1 MPEQEYT
8 VTEHLAQVIDAIQ
21 LGRKTG
27 VLTVQRGEGPTFE
40 GGMIIFV
47 SGQPVR
53 AQVGYMNTPESL
65 EWLNSWRECRFA
77 FLPYIPPDLA
87 LASPALLPGKS
98 PTTAPITGK
107 HPSIPGTSPI
117 TGQHPAY
124 PGAQPGNPV
133 GGSQSYPGAQPTY
146 PGMQPGQP
154 SFVHSAPYRIKQV
167 DEAMYIMDQRGFP
180 RIYRRL
186 LLLLD
191 GSRTILELAQLFG
204 RSPDEVYEF
213 VSHLEAA
220 GLVRH

>member
-1 MPEQEYT
+1 
-8 VTEHLAQVIDAIQ
+8 
-21 LGRKTG
+21 
-27 VLTVQRGEGPTFE
+27 
-40 GGMIIFV
+40 MIIFV

-65 EWLNSWRECRFA
+65 EWLNSWQACRFA

-98 PTTAPITGK
+98 PTTTPITGK
-107 HPSIPGTSPI
+107 HPSVSGTPPI
-117 TGQHPAY
+117 TGPQPAY
-124 PGAQPGNPV
+124 PTGPQPAYPAG
-133 GGSQSYPGAQPTY
+133 QSGY

-154 SFVHSAPYRIKQV
+154 SFLHSAPYRIKQV

-213 VSHLEAA
+213 VSHLETA